1 MMDFFCKKTYCC
13 NIYSDIDLKLN
24 EHIICICVFLLC
36 LIIVS
41 YRSDFKEGL
50 IFCFPF
56 VSKKKKKQV
65 PGVTRGKS
73 KDFMANSQ
81 SIQA

>member
-1 MMDFFCKKTYCC
+1 MMGFFCKKTYCC

-24 EHIICICVFLLC
+24 EHIICMCVFLLC

-50 IFCFPF
+50 IFW
-56 VSKKKKKQV
+56 SSLLAKKKKQA
-65 PGVTRGKS
+65 PGLTRGKL

>member
-1 MMDFFCKKTYCC
+1 M
-13 NIYSDIDLKLN
+13 
-24 EHIICICVFLLC
+24 CVFLLC

-50 IFCFPF
+50 IFW
-56 VSKKKKKQV
+56 SSLLAKKKNQA
-65 PGVTRGKS
+65 PGLTRGKL